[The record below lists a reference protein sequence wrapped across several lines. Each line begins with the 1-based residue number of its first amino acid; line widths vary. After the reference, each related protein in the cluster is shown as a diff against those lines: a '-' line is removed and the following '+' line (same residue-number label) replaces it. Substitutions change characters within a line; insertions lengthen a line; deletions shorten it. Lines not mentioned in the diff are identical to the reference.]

1 MTFYEK
7 SARGWMITAILLLYD
22 IKLLFDILTLKTLSR
37 PCNLIWILIFKWQ
50 KSRSVLEQIALADC
64 IRTSLACLSKP
75 LRQDGIALF
84 LSTSGGLACEMGM
97 AASDSQGD
105 YQLKHDKAC
114 EITLIWLVLVGNFD
128 LLLFSFES
136 TSCPFARCSYHLSSH
151 LPFPAFLVFSSALV
165 DFQIF

>member
-1 MTFYEK
+1 LLVKTFK
-7 SARGWMITAILLLYD
+7 TGW
-22 IKLLFDILTLKTLSR
+22 KT
-37 PCNLIWILIFKWQ
+37 
-50 KSRSVLEQIALADC
+50 
-64 IRTSLACLSKP
+64 
-75 LRQDGIALF
+75 LF

-114 EITLIWLVLVGNFD
+114 EITLIWLVLVGSFD

-136 TSCPFARCSYHLSSH
+136 TSCPFARCSYHFSSH